1 VPTIPDG
8 PLTLDEV
15 EKRQIQDALRRAKG
29 KKIEAARILGID
41 RKRLARKSENTNWI
55 NCSEG
60 DAGEKNKSEKTS
72 KTRRALRKA

>member
-1 VPTIPDG
+1 VAVAPEEPTEARKTFVPTIPDG

-41 RKRLARKSENTNWI
+41 RKRLARKI
-55 NCSEG
+55 
-60 DAGEKNKSEKTS
+60 
-72 KTRRALRKA
+72 RKYELD